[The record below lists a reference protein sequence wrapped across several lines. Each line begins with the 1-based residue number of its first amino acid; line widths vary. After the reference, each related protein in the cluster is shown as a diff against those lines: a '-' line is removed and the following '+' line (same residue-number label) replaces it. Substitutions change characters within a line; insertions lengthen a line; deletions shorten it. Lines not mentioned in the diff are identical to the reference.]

1 MMAKFHEQNVLEEI
15 LDAKSGM
22 NLANKKSMR
31 ISKAEEREGIMDVYN
46 YAARFDTV
54 PKVSNQLQSGRSRRG
69 QKKYLELTVELPEQ
83 GICVK
88 TEGQDPA
95 AVEIQAAKMFKEE
108 AENYQKERGNEAIVI
123 KDSGVLTADN
133 ASKFMEFYKIARRG
147 LDVQVEATQKTMQR
161 GKPLHHIQVMIDG
174 QPVGEPAEMWS
185 KDQAEKIAVLTAA
198 IVIKKQEPE
207 LYPRYLRALEIGN
220 GQILKPVAPV
230 NMYIDQDCSLAM
242 RETLLGARKA
252 GLPDV
257 VQDVGSRGNASDNRK
272 GGYRRSLEGHEA
284 QQRDEILQRKLN
296 EFLQD
301 PKLLDLRNQKAELP
315 MNQHRAQVLDL
326 VNKNVYSIIVGATGS
341 GKTTQVPQIL
351 MEDAISKGKG
361 ASCNIICTQP
371 RRIAAL
377 SVARRV
383 ATERAEQ
390 LQDSVGYQV
399 RYDSKLPRVGGSVT
413 YCTTGI
419 LQQQLQHFPDE
430 VMDNVSHLVIDEVHE
445 RDMLIDF
452 LLILLKKNIKRRQ
465 ALGKSNPQ
473 VVLMSATLDTELFA
487 SYFHSNIPGKG
498 TLNCPS
504 LSVPGRTFPV
514 HERYL
519 DEILKEMSAVKSST
533 HVKAMYADLHTREYL
548 DVETQFRNANPTKS
562 SPELASGTR
571 KDMSLIDWRRER
583 NSIDTEGLVDPVVE
597 KENALIPF
605 GLIACTIAHI
615 ARTSQEGAVL
625 VFLPGLAEIVKIEE
639 ALKYQDLGVDF
650 NDATKFKICLLHS
663 SLPAGQTTVFDPVP
677 EGCRKIILGTNIAET
692 SITIP
697 DVQYVIDTGKLR
709 EKQFDQGR
717 SYSQLACTWIS
728 KSNSKQRAGRAGRVQ
743 NGNYYALF
751 TQERYEKLRA
761 IGLPEIL
768 RTDLQ
773 EICLQVK
780 AQAFETP
787 IREFLAE
794 AIEPPNPKSV
804 DAAIH
809 KLKALDALRAEDE
822 AITPLGRLLSSFPVH
837 PSLGKMIFLGIIF
850 RCLDPIIVL
859 GAASA
864 ERSLFNN
871 PIDCRDEAT
880 RSKHSYAQ
888 GSGSDH
894 LAILNAFQGLR
905 SVRKDMGD
913 YALKDVA
920 RRNFLHLNSF
930 KSIEA
935 AAQQIEDIL
944 VEARLIPRNP
954 YSGGV
959 KFQFGWPS
967 LNENSDKIPLVKAL
981 IYAGLHP
988 NLAINNQGSGFRTVS
1003 EKNCFV
1009 HGSSLHAS
1017 FGGKGR
1023 KGYNGLPRNTLFM
1036 YSSMMRSNDASSLF
1050 LRDVTEATP
1059 LTASLFGGKLKQH
1072 EARGNIIEVDDWL
1085 PFYVASPDRRT
1096 TKIIIEF
1103 RKSLERL
1110 LTVAFNELDSLSAAK
1125 KKNPVTGFPERGEQ
1139 ETYWAD
1145 DQTRKFF
1152 AKGLV
1157 DVLERDARACAEVAR
1172 QGWSEERNSDTFN
1185 SRRLAIPPA
1194 GSLQGHD
1201 NRGPPDRPVG
1211 FGFPRPPSGSRPGSR
1226 DRGGSSSLPA
1236 FYEDLMKI

>member
-1 MMAKFHEQNVLEEI
+1 MLVKFHEQNVLEEI
-15 LDAKSGM
+15 LDAKSGT
-22 NLANKKSMR
+22 NLANRSAIK
-31 ISKAEEREGIMDVYN
+31 ISKAEGRQGIMDVYN

-54 PKVSNQLQSGRSRRG
+54 PQVSNQLRFGMSRRG
-69 QKKYLELTVELPEQ
+69 GKKSLELTVKLPEQ

-108 AENYQKERGNEAIVI
+108 AEKYQKERGSEAIVI

-133 ASKFMEFYKIARRG
+133 ASKFMDFYRIARRG
-147 LDVQVEATQKTMQR
+147 VDVQVEATQPQKMIQQ
-161 GKPLHHIQVMIDG
+161 GMMLQHIQVKIDG

-185 KDQAEKIAVLTAA
+185 KKQAEQIAVLTAA
-198 IVIKKQEPE
+198 ITIKKQEPE

-230 NMYIDQDCSLAM
+230 NMYIDQDCSLTM

-257 VQDVGSRGNASDNRK
+257 VQDVGSRGNVSDNRK

-284 QQRDEILQRKLN
+284 QQRDEILQQKLN

-301 PKLLDLRNQKAELP
+301 PKLLDLRNKKAELP
-315 MNQHRAQVLDL
+315 MNQYRAQVLDL
-326 VNKNVYSIIVGATGS
+326 VNKNVYSIVVGATGS

-361 ASCNIICTQP
+361 SSCNIICTQP

-399 RYDSKLPRVGGSVT
+399 RYDTKLPRVGGSVT

-452 LLILLKKNIKRRQ
+452 LLILLKKNINRRQ

-487 SYFHSNIPGKG
+487 SYFQSNIPGKG
-498 TLNCPS
+498 TLDCPS

-514 HERYL
+514 KERYL
-519 DEILKEMSAVKSST
+519 DEILKEMSATKSSN

-548 DVETQFRNANPTKS
+548 DVETQFRNANPTTN
-562 SPELASGTR
+562 SPESASESR

-605 GLIACTIAHI
+605 GLVASTIAHI
-615 ARTSQEGAVL
+615 ARTSQEGAIL

-639 ALKYQDLGVDF
+639 ALKNQDLGVNF
-650 NDATKFKICLLHS
+650 NDAAKFKICLLHS

-677 EGCRKIILGTNIAET
+677 QGCRKIILGTNIAET

-697 DVQYVIDTGKLR
+697 DVQYVVDTGKLR
-709 EKQFDQGR
+709 ERQFDQGR
-717 SYSQLACTWIS
+717 RYSQLACTWIS

-743 NGNYYALF
+743 NGNYFALF
-751 TQERYEKLRA
+751 TKERYEKLRA
-761 IGLPEIL
+761 IGMPEIL

-787 IREFLAE
+787 IREFLSE
-794 AIEPPNPKSV
+794 AIEPPNAKSV
-804 DAAIH
+804 DAAIY
-809 KLKALDALRAEDE
+809 KLKALDALTDEDE

-850 RCLDPIIVL
+850 RCLDPILVL

-864 ERSLFNN
+864 ERTLFNN
-871 PIDCRDEAT
+871 PMDSRNEAT
-880 RSKHSYAQ
+880 QSRESYAQ

-894 LAILNAFQGLR
+894 LAILNAFQELR
-905 SVRKDMGD
+905 RVRKDMGD
-913 YALKDVA
+913 YLLKDFA
-920 RRNFLHLNSF
+920 HRNFLHLNSF
-930 KSIEA
+930 KAIEA

-944 VEARLIPRNP
+944 IEARLVPRNP
-954 YSGGV
+954 PFGGL
-959 KFQFGWPS
+959 KSQFGGAS

-988 NLAINNQGSGFRTVS
+988 NLAINNQGSGFRTMS

-1017 FGGKGR
+1017 FGAGKGR
-1023 KGYNGLPRNTLFM
+1023 KATNSLPRNTLFM
-1036 YSSMMRSNDASSLF
+1036 YSNMMRSNDGGSLL

-1072 EARGNIIEVDDWL
+1072 EARGNIIEVDNWL
-1085 PFYVASPDRRT
+1085 PFYVTSPDRRT
-1096 TKIIIEF
+1096 TKILIEF
-1103 RKSLERL
+1103 RKGLERL
-1110 LTVAFNELDSLSAAK
+1110 LAVAFNELGSLSSGVK
-1125 KKNPVTGFPERGEQ
+1125 RNPQTGFPERGDQ
-1139 ETYWAD
+1139 QTSYWAD
-1145 DQTRKFF
+1145 DKTRMLF

-1157 DVLERDARACAEVAR
+1157 DVLARDARACEDVAK
-1172 QGWSEERNSDTFN
+1172 QGWSEDRMSDTFN
-1185 SRRLAIPPA
+1185 SSSRFAVPQA
-1194 GSLQGHD
+1194 FQGQRD
-1201 NRGPPDRPVG
+1201 RGGPDG
-1211 FGFPRPPSGSRPGSR
+1211 FLRPPSGPRPSPR
-1226 DRGGSSSLPA
+1226 DTRGSSLPA